1 MADTLES
8 IFLNTS
14 LGPTELDDGEHT
26 LVTTNSASTNL
37 TTSNYIGIASGSYTN
52 GQTATVQTMGAI
64 DDAQSGLTIAS
75 KHYVQPDG
83 TLSTSVGNPSV
94 EAGLAVSATKLLVK
108 G

>member
-1 MADTLES
+1 
-8 IFLNTS
+8 
-14 LGPTELDDGEHT
+14 
-26 LVTTNSASTNL
+26 
-37 TTSNYIGIASGSYTN
+37 
-52 GQTATVQTMGAI
+52 MGAI